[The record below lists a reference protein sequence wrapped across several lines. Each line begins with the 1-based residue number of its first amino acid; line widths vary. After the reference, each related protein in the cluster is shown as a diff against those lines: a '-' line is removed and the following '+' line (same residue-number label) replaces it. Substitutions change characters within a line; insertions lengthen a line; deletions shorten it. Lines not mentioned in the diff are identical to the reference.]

1 MKGWKRRILKSE
13 NSGQKNLEERRRFN
27 TMVLSGGGKNK
38 RKLKEGSQAPSLMK
52 YRWAQRA
59 FFCTDAQCKLHG
71 GKCRHLRW
79 KSPFFTEEWVSNPFP
94 TECVDDLCRK
104 REGNLYQPQFNG
116 AKYVLETFVENKGIP
131 WNSKLQNFRKKWNKT
146 HDECHQTSRCTKSE
160 CKNPVVHMHANDVIH
175 NLWVQKD
182 QMAITAGGKQK
193 KNKCDLKKVADRR
206 ILDVF
211 SGREHFV
218 EKNLKYVVDQDLLF
232 NLGFPLKEK
241 HNPINVV
248 DSFRRMK
255 RHLGKSYDNDTKLQN
270 EYEDKIGWVFIYGK
284 RPDPSCMN
292 YVEYSEWA
300 GYNPCTSKKPEHD
313 DSYQQ
318 HIWSYLDNE
327 LRKRNLN
334 RVNPPKSFKGVKCK
348 VCKKEHFIH
357 KIENAWRY
365 SLQEQEPATLDNIS
379 GNLRNLIDEEELQ
392 EPDQFAFDCY
402 LAYSDLVKNWRDM
415 MLRYFSS
422 KNTQVKVE
430 NTHFG
435 YTRPASLFNNI
446 FEKGEKVKNGIELS
460 KERMDFDK
468 KMFNYFFEE
477 KIKMLKAK
485 LSLFRNAYPDKNNF
499 VGLPMIGAKN
509 KQIYIKGILVS
520 DTHYIPYA
528 EENANVVEIK
538 QDKLPI
544 KDLNKTLS
552 LTKNY
557 MFLDPDTLHM
567 ITDNVLGITGGTD
580 GAIYKMTKRL

>member
-1 MKGWKRRILKSE
+1 MNGWKRRILRSE
-13 NSGQKNLEERRRFN
+13 SGQKNLEERRRFN
-27 TMVLSGGGKNK
+27 SMLLSGGGKNK
-38 RKLKEGSQAPSLMK
+38 RKLKEGSHAPSLMK

-59 FFCTDAQCKLHG
+59 FFCTDAKCKLHG
-71 GKCRHLRW
+71 GKCRHLQW
-79 KSPFFTEEWVSNPFP
+79 KSPFHTEEWVTNPFP
-94 TECVDDLCRK
+94 EECIDDLCRK
-104 REGNLYQPQFNG
+104 QEGNAYQPQFNG
-116 AKYVLETFVENKGIP
+116 AKYVLESYVESKGIP

-146 HDECHQTSRCTKSE
+146 HDECHQTSRCTEHK
-160 CKNPVVHMHANDVIH
+160 CKNSVVHMHANDVIH

-182 QMAITAGGKQK
+182 QMAITAGGKR
-193 KNKCDLKKVADRR
+193 KNKKCDLKKVADRR

-218 EKNLKYVVDQDLLF
+218 EKNLKYVMDQDFLLS
-232 NLGFPLKEK
+232 LGFPLKEK

-255 RHLGKSYDNDTKLQN
+255 KHLGKSYDNDNGLQKQ
-270 EYEDKIGWVFIYGK
+270 YGDKIGWVFIYGK

-313 DSYQQ
+313 ESYQKQ
-318 HIWSYLDNE
+318 IWTHLENE

-334 RVNPPKSFKGVKCK
+334 RANPPKSFKGGVKCK

-365 SLQEQEPATLDNIS
+365 SLQEAEPATLDNIS

-430 NTHFG
+430 NTQFG
-435 YTRPASLFNNI
+435 YTKPTSLFNNI
-446 FEKGEKVKNGIELS
+446 FEKGEKVKDAIELS

-499 VGLPMIGAKN
+499 VGLPMVGAKN

-528 EENANVVEIK
+528 EENANIVEIK

-544 KDLNKTLS
+544 QDLNKTLS
-552 LTKNY
+552 TTKKY
-557 MFLDPDTLHM
+557 MFLDTDTLHT

-580 GAIYKMTKRL
+580 GAVYKMTKRI

>member
-13 NSGQKNLEERRRFN
+13 NSGPKNLEERRRFN
-27 TMVLSGGGKNK
+27 TMLLSGGGKNK

-59 FFCTDAQCKLHG
+59 FFCTDTQCKLHG

-79 KSPFFTEEWVSNPFP
+79 KSPFFTEEWVSKPFP

-104 REGNLYQPQFNG
+104 KEGNLYQPQFNG

-131 WNSKLQNFRKKWNKT
+131 WNSKLQNFRKKWNKI
-146 HDECHQTSRCTKSE
+146 HDKCHQTLRCTKPD

-175 NLWVQKD
+175 NLWVQKE
-182 QMAITAGGKQK
+182 QMTITAGGKQK

-218 EKNLKYVVDQDLLF
+218 EKNLKYVVDQELLL

-255 RHLGKSYDNDTKLQN
+255 KHLGKSYDNDTKLQN

-422 KNTQVKVE
+422 RNTQVKVE

-446 FEKGEKVKNGIELS
+446 FENGEKVKNGIELS

-544 KDLNKTLS
+544 KDLNKILS
-552 LTKNY
+552 LTKKY
-557 MFLDPDTLHM
+557 MFLDPNTLHM
-567 ITDNVLGITGGTD
+567 ITDNVLGITGSTD
-580 GAIYKMTKRL
+580 GAIYKMTKKL